1 MNRLIQVVPR
11 PEVQTA
17 ALRTVVA
24 VAVLHQ
30 AAAIPAVVVVPVH
43 PWAVA
48 EVYLAAVVEAPVVV
62 ADADNGIGNKSLN
75 FKNINYDKERNN
87 GRMWPL
93 LGLNR

>member
-1 MNRLIQVVPR
+1 MNRLIQVVTR

-48 EVYLAAVVEAPVVV
+48 EVHPAAVVAVPVAVAV
-62 ADADNGIGNKSLN
+62 ADKQV
-75 FKNINYDKERNN
+75 R
-87 GRMWPL
+87 
-93 LGLNR
+93 